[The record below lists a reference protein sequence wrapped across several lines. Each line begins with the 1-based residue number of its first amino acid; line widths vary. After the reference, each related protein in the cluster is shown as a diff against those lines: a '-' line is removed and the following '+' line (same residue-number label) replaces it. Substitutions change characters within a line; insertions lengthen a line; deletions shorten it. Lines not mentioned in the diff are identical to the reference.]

1 MSREVQRLVVLG
13 STVTALAIV
22 RSCHQRGLP
31 CTLVDT
37 RKDPATLTRLADV
50 RVLSDHDDEAVLVAL
65 VKLASDENCAL
76 IADSDRW
83 LRWLIQHRDTLGEVF
98 QLILHPSNA
107 VLETCL
113 NKTRFIRWCKEKT
126 FPAPEIYDVKTGDD
140 YSSVEFPVLVR
151 PELTR
156 HGSTDDLPKAIEIA
170 DSTQLAALLK
180 RYEELG
186 ATPNV
191 CQSLLRPNVR
201 QYSVGVACN
210 ETGGK
215 RIFVAEKLR
224 PAAAMC
230 AGGTYVVASPDEQ
243 VASLVGDAAKKLGLF
258 GIAEVEVMEDVDTGE
273 LFLLEVNARPWVQYA
288 LASSSGFDFLTFLLI
303 SGAYDPGLER
313 YVGKRWLS
321 FGDDLYVVFSRSEGL
336 LKTKEI
342 TLVEYVWT
350 VIRANVYSLWSFND
364 PLPWL
369 ASLKSRVRR
378 LVRRHGHAASD
389 H

>member
-258 GIAEVEVMEDVDTGE
+258 GIAEVEVIKDVDTSE
-273 LFLLEVNARPWVQYA
+273 LFLLEVNARPWVQYG
-288 LASSSGFDFLTFLLI
+288 LATRSGFDLLGFLLQPDR
-303 SGAYDPGLER
+303 YDSYSECAKGR
-313 YVGKRWLS
+313 KWINFS
-321 FGDDLYVVFSRSEGL
+321 DDLYAVFSRSEGML
-336 LKTKEI
+336 VNKEI
-342 TLVEYVWT
+342 SLLGYINSVITSSAFAFWALRDPKPSLVTTY
-350 VIRANVYSLWSFND
+350 RRF
-364 PLPWL
+364 
-369 ASLKSRVRR
+369 LKPSR
-378 LVRRHGHAASD
+378 
-389 H
+389 

>member
-1 MSREVQRLVVLG
+1 MSR
-13 STVTALAIV
+13 LAE
-22 RSCHQRGLP
+22 
-31 CTLVDT
+31 
-37 RKDPATLTRLADV
+37 V
-50 RVLSDHDDEAVLVAL
+50 RVLDSDDDEVVLAAL
-65 VKLASDENCAL
+65 EELASSGHSAL

-83 LRWLIQHRDTLGEVF
+83 LRWLMRHRDTLDAEF
-98 QLILHPSNA
+98 QLVLHPDNS
-107 VLETCL
+107 VLEICL
-113 NKTRFIRWCKEKT
+113 NKTRFVRWCKEKAL
-126 FPAPEIYDVKTGDD
+126 PAPNLYDIENRGGLSGIK
-140 YSSVEFPVLVR
+140 FPVLVR

-156 HGSTDDLPKAIEIA
+156 HGSADDLPKAIEIA
-170 DSTQLAALLK
+170 HSTQLAALLK
-180 RYEELG
+180 RYEKLG
-186 ATPNV
+186 VTPNI

-215 RIFVAEKLR
+215 RILVAEKLR

-230 AGGTYVVASPDEQ
+230 AGGTYVVASPDEN
-243 VASLVGDAAKKLGLF
+243 VASLVADAVTELGLF

-288 LASSSGFDFLTFLLI
+288 LALSSGFDFLTFLLI

-378 LVRRHGHAASD
+378 LVRRHGNAASD